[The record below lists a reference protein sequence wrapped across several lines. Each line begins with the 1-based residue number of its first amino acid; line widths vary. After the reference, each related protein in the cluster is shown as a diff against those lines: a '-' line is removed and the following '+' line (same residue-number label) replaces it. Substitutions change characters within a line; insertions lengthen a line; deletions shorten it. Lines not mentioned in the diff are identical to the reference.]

1 MAATGSRPTRPASP
15 ASGTSAMPPMP
26 RLPATHSA
34 RRAALILGGLLLLGA
49 ASFVLASC
57 LGSVSLGSAEWQA
70 GMRQWLF
77 GLLGLLDQDNAAEPA
92 SGLNVALLGMRMGRA
107 WQAFVVG
114 GSLALAGVMMQALL
128 RNPLADPYILGVS
141 SGAAVGALAAML
153 FSSAL
158 LVVDAAAFAGALV
171 ISLLLYGLARRD
183 LQNGGNRAGSGSLLL
198 TGVVLSSASM
208 ALVTLMLS
216 LAPDAGLRG
225 MVFWMIGDLSGT
237 EWHWAPSVALALA
250 LPLACCLARAVN
262 VLALHFDNAAALGVP
277 VARLCQTLF
286 GLAALL
292 TAIAV
297 SSGGSIG
304 FVGLIVPHACRM
316 AFGPD
321 HRLLMPASVL
331 VGGTFLLLADTLAR
345 SIAAPLQ
352 LPVGVVTSLI
362 GVPIFLLQLHRLRRA
377 T

>member
-1 MAATGSRPTRPASP
+1 
-15 ASGTSAMPPMP
+15 MPVAHP
-26 RLPATHSA
+26 R
-34 RRAALILGGLLLLGA
+34 RRATLILLALLLLGM
-49 ASFVLASC
+49 ASFLLASC
-57 LGSVSLGSAEWQA
+57 YGSVSLTLVDWQA
-70 GMRQWLF
+70 GVRQMLS
-77 GLLGLLDQDNAAEPA
+77 GGRGAAGAPDLNATLLGLRLA
-92 SGLNVALLGMRMGRA
+92 RA

-158 LVVDAAAFAGALV
+158 LLIDAAALAGALA

-183 LQNGGNRAGSGSLLL
+183 LQNGGNGVGSGSLLL
-198 TGVVLSSASM
+198 TGVVLSSACM

-216 LAPDAGLRG
+216 LAPDASLRG
-225 MVFWMIGDLSGT
+225 MVFWMIGDLSGS
-237 EWHWAPSVALALA
+237 EWHALPTLALA
-250 LPLACCLARAVN
+250 IALLVACHLARAVN

-277 VARLCQTLF
+277 VARLCQALF

-297 SSGGSIG
+297 SSAGSIG

-316 AFGPD
+316 ALGPD

-331 VGGTFLLLADTLAR
+331 VGGIFLLLADTLAR
-345 SIAAPLQ
+345 SVVAPLQ

-362 GVPIFLLQLHRLRRA
+362 GVPIFLLQLHRIRRA
-377 T
+377 A

>member
-1 MAATGSRPTRPASP
+1 MPAPSSRATASHATALRATYSR
-15 ASGTSAMPPMP
+15 
-26 RLPATHSA
+26 H
-34 RRAALILGGLLLLGA
+34 RAALILGCLLMVGV
-49 ASFVLASC
+49 ASFVLASW
-57 LGSVSLGSAEWQA
+57 LGSVSLTGAEWQA
-70 GMRQWLF
+70 GLGQWFSGVL
-77 GLLGLLDQDNAAEPA
+77 GQRNTAEHAPGLNATLLGIRL
-92 SGLNVALLGMRMGRA
+92 GRA

-153 FSSAL
+153 FSSVL
-158 LVVDAAAFAGALV
+158 WLIDAAAFAGALL

-183 LQNGGNRAGSGSLLL
+183 LQSGGSGVGSGSLLL

-237 EWHWAPSVALALA
+237 DWHVAPTVALALA
-250 LPLACCLARAVN
+250 LPLACYLARSVN
-262 VLALHFDNAAALGVP
+262 VLALHFSNAAALGVS

-321 HRLLMPASVL
+321 HRLLIPASVL
-331 VGGTFLLLADTLAR
+331 VGGIFLLLADTLAR

-362 GVPIFLLQLHRLRRA
+362 GVPIFLVQLHRLRRSV
-377 T
+377 